1 MDTSAFAFLLLNKL
15 LQTDLQVTAQ
25 SSTVLVVVLLLLIFL
40 SFSVAGSQAA
50 IFSLNE
56 KDIDLLKTRQQPA
69 ARRIIDLLDE
79 PKEVYTSMVISKTI
93 LNICLIILT
102 NYLVNQYTPPEY
114 LHSGYSIAL
123 KWLLIAFLIIFPLEI
138 FPRVWARQNSLRFAY
153 EWPILLFI
161 VEIIHYILRRM
172 SKGIV
177 SVADGLGKV
186 LGTDNAEANSLQ
198 EFDEAIDV
206 QTDDEVSPEE
216 KNIMKSIVKFGKISV
231 KKVMRSRLYVNG
243 IEYNTPFAG
252 LIEKIKDLQ
261 YSRLPVYKGN
271 LDEIEG
277 ILNTKDLIPHLY
289 EQDFDWHT
297 VIRSPYFVPD
307 SKLIEDLLLEFQKKR
322 VHFAIVVD
330 EFGGTSGIVTME
342 DIQEEVIGDIKDE
355 FDEDEISNKKVDD
368 HTYLFE
374 GSTMLRDV
382 CRIMQLPVNTFDT
395 VRGDNESL
403 GGLINEIS
411 GELPHEGTVVS
422 SGDFEFTVLEV
433 ERNRVKKAQIVIKPE
448 E

>member
-1 MDTSAFAFLLLNKL
+1 MYTQSINHLLITDFLQIE
-15 LQTDLQVTAQ
+15 LQATTQ
-25 SSTVLVVVLLLLIFL
+25 SSTILVVVLLLLVFL
-40 SFSVAGSQAA
+40 SFSISGSQAA

-56 KDIDLLKTRQQPA
+56 KDIDVLKTKQQPA
-69 ARRIIDLLDE
+69 ARRIIDLLEE
-79 PKEVYTSMVISKTI
+79 PKEVYTSMLISKTI
-93 LNICLIILT
+93 LNIVLIILT

-114 LHSGYSIAL
+114 LHSGYSIGL

-153 EWPILLFI
+153 EWPVLLFI
-161 VEIIHYILRRM
+161 VEMIHYVLRRM

-177 SVADGLGKV
+177 AVADSVGKT

-206 QTDDEVSPEE
+206 QTDDEASPEE

-243 IEYNTPFAG
+243 IEYNTTFSE
-252 LIEKIKDLQ
+252 LVEKIKELQ
-261 YSRLPVYKGN
+261 YSRLPVYKGD

-289 EQDFDWHT
+289 EENFDWHS
-297 VIRSPYFVPD
+297 VIRPPYFVPD

-322 VHFAIVVD
+322 MHFAVVVD

-355 FDEDEISNKKVDD
+355 FDVEEIDNEKIDD
-368 HTYLFE
+368 HTYIFE

-382 CRIMQLPVNTFDT
+382 CKVLQLPVNTFDE

-411 GELPHEGTVVS
+411 GELPKDGAIVS

-433 ERNRVKKAQIVIKPE
+433 ERNRVKKARIVIKRS
-448 E
+448 

>member
-1 MDTSAFAFLLLNKL
+1 MYTQGIIHLLFADFLQIELHA
-15 LQTDLQVTAQ
+15 TTQ
-25 SSTVLVVVLLLLIFL
+25 SSTILVVVLLLLVFL
-40 SFSVAGSQAA
+40 SFSISGSQAA

-56 KDIDLLKTRQQPA
+56 KDIDVLKTKQQPA

-79 PKEVYTSMVISKTI
+79 PKEVYTSMLISKTV

-114 LHSGYSIAL
+114 LHSGYSIGL

-161 VEIIHYILRRM
+161 VEMIHYVLRRM

-177 SVADGLGKV
+177 AVADGLGKT
-186 LGTDNAEANSLQ
+186 LGTENAEANSLQ

-206 QTDDEVSPEE
+206 QTDDEASPEE

-243 IEYNTPFAG
+243 IEYHTTFPE
-252 LIEKIKDLQ
+252 LVEKIKELQ
-261 YSRLPVYKGN
+261 YSRLPVYKGD
-271 LDEIEG
+271 LDEIAG

-289 EQDFDWHT
+289 EENFDWHS
-297 VIRSPYFVPD
+297 VIRPPYFVPD

-322 VHFAIVVD
+322 MHFAVVVD

-355 FDEDEISNKKVDD
+355 FDVEEIDNEKIDD
-368 HTYLFE
+368 HTYVFE

-382 CRIMQLPVNTFDT
+382 CKVLQLPVNTFDE

-411 GELPHEGTVVS
+411 GELPKEGDVVT
-422 SGDFEFTVLEV
+422 SGDFEFSVLEV
-433 ERNRVKKAQIVIKPE
+433 ERNRVKKAQIIIKQA
-448 E
+448 

>member
-1 MDTSAFAFLLLNKL
+1 MYTQSITTLFFIDFLQIE
-15 LQTDLQVTAQ
+15 LQATTQ

-40 SFSVAGSQAA
+40 SFSISGSQAA

-56 KDIDLLKTRQQPA
+56 KDIDVLKTKQQPA

-79 PKEVYTSMVISKTI
+79 PKEVYTSMLISKTI

-102 NYLVNQYTPPEY
+102 NYLVDEYTPQEY
-114 LHSGYSIAL
+114 EHSGYTILL

-153 EWPILLFI
+153 EWPVLLFI
-161 VEIIHYILRRM
+161 VEMIHYVFRRM

-177 SVADGLGKV
+177 AVADGFGKT

-206 QTDDEVSPEE
+206 QTDDEASPEE

-231 KKVMRSRLYVNG
+231 KKVMRSRLYVSG
-243 IEYNTPFAG
+243 IEYNIPFSA
-252 LIEKIKDLQ
+252 LVEKIKELQ
-261 YSRLPVYKGN
+261 YSRLPVYKGD

-289 EQDFDWHT
+289 EDNFDWHS
-297 VIRSPYFVPD
+297 VIRPPYFVPD

-322 VHFAIVVD
+322 MHFAIVVD

-355 FDEDEISNKKVDD
+355 FDVEEIDNKKVDD
-368 HTYLFE
+368 HTYIFE

-382 CRIMQLPVNTFDT
+382 CKVLQLPVNTFDE

-411 GELPHEGTVVS
+411 GELPKEGDIVN

-433 ERNRVKKAQIVIKPE
+433 ERNRVKKARIVIKQS
-448 E
+448 

>member
-1 MDTSAFAFLLLNKL
+1 MYTQYITNLLFIDL
-15 LQTDLQVTAQ
+15 LQIELQATTQ
-25 SSTVLVVVLLLLIFL
+25 SSTVLVVVLLLLVFL
-40 SFSVAGSQAA
+40 SFSISGSQAA

-56 KDIDLLKTRQQPA
+56 KDIDVLKTKQQPA

-79 PKEVYTSMVISKTI
+79 PKEVYTSMIISKTV
-93 LNICLIILT
+93 LNICLIILS
-102 NYLVNQYTPPEY
+102 NYLINQYTPPEY
-114 LHSGYSIAL
+114 LHSGYSIGL

-153 EWPILLFI
+153 EWPVLLFI
-161 VEIIHYILRRM
+161 VEMIHYVLRRM

-177 SVADGLGKV
+177 SVADGLGKT

-206 QTDDEVSPEE
+206 QTDEEASPEE

-243 IEYNTPFAG
+243 IEYNTTFTD
-252 LIEKIKDLQ
+252 LVEKIKELQ
-261 YSRLPVYKGN
+261 YSRLPVYKGD

-289 EQDFDWHT
+289 EENFDWHS
-297 VIRSPYFVPD
+297 VIRPPYFVPD

-322 VHFAIVVD
+322 MHFAVVVD

-355 FDEDEISNKKVDD
+355 FDVEEIDNKKVDD
-368 HTYLFE
+368 NTYIFE

-382 CRIMQLPVNTFDT
+382 CKVLQLPVNTFDE

-411 GELPHEGTVVS
+411 GELPKEGDVVS

-433 ERNRVKKAQIVIKPE
+433 ERNRVKKARIVIKQAQ
-448 E
+448 

>member
-1 MDTSAFAFLLLNKL
+1 MYTQSIIHLLFADF
-15 LQTDLQVTAQ
+15 LQVELQATTQ
-25 SSTVLVVVLLLLIFL
+25 SSTLLVVGLLLLIFL
-40 SFSVAGSQAA
+40 SFSISGSQAA

-56 KDIDLLKTRQQPA
+56 KDIDVLKTKQQPA

-79 PKEVYTSMVISKTI
+79 PKEVYTSMLISKTV

-102 NYLVNQYTPPEY
+102 NYLVDEYTPEEY
-114 LHSGYSIAL
+114 KHSGYTILL
-123 KWLLIAFLIIFPLEI
+123 KWLLIAFLIVFPLEI

-161 VEIIHYILRRM
+161 VEMIHYVLRRM

-177 SVADGLGKV
+177 AVADGFGRT

-206 QTDDEVSPEE
+206 QTDDEASPEE

-243 IEYNTPFAG
+243 IEYNTTFPE
-252 LIEKIKDLQ
+252 LVEKIKELQ
-261 YSRLPVYKGN
+261 YSRLPVYKGD

-289 EQDFDWHT
+289 EENFDWHS
-297 VIRSPYFVPD
+297 VIRPPYFVPD

-322 VHFAIVVD
+322 MHFAVVVD
-330 EFGGTSGIVTME
+330 EFGGTSGIITME

-355 FDEDEISNKKVDD
+355 FDVEEIDNKKIDD
-368 HTYLFE
+368 HTYIFE

-382 CRIMQLPVNTFDT
+382 CKVLQLPVNTFDE

-411 GELPHEGTVVS
+411 GELPKEGDIVS

-433 ERNRVKKAQIVIKPE
+433 ERNRVKKARVVIKQS
-448 E
+448 

>member
-1 MDTSAFAFLLLNKL
+1 MYTQGIIHLLFADF
-15 LQTDLQVTAQ
+15 LQVELQATTQ
-25 SSTVLVVVLLLLIFL
+25 SSTLLVVGLLLLIFL
-40 SFSVAGSQAA
+40 SFSISGSQAA

-56 KDIDLLKTRQQPA
+56 KDIDVLKTKQQPA

-79 PKEVYTSMVISKTI
+79 PKEVYTSMLISKTV

-102 NYLVNQYTPPEY
+102 NYLVDEYTPEEY
-114 LHSGYSIAL
+114 KHSGYTILL

-153 EWPILLFI
+153 EWPVLLFI
-161 VEIIHYILRRM
+161 VEIIHYVLRRM

-177 SVADGLGKV
+177 AVADGLGKT

-206 QTDDEVSPEE
+206 QTDDEASPEE

-243 IEYNTPFAG
+243 IEYNTTFPE
-252 LIEKIKDLQ
+252 LVEKIKELQ
-261 YSRLPVYKGN
+261 YSRLPVYKGD

-289 EQDFDWHT
+289 EENFDWHS
-297 VIRSPYFVPD
+297 VIRAPYFVPD

-322 VHFAIVVD
+322 MHFAVVVD
-330 EFGGTSGIVTME
+330 EFGGTSGIITME

-355 FDEDEISNKKVDD
+355 FDVEEIDNKKIDD
-368 HTYLFE
+368 HTYIFE

-382 CRIMQLPVNTFDT
+382 CKVLQLPVNTFDE

-411 GELPHEGTVVS
+411 GELPKEGDIVT

-433 ERNRVKKAQIVIKPE
+433 ERNRVKKARVVIKQS
-448 E
+448 

>member
-1 MDTSAFAFLLLNKL
+1 MYTQGIIHLLFADF
-15 LQTDLQVTAQ
+15 LQVELQATTQ

-40 SFSVAGSQAA
+40 SFSISGSQAA

-56 KDIDLLKTRQQPA
+56 KDIDVLKTKQQPA

-79 PKEVYTSMVISKTI
+79 PKEVYTSMLISKTV

-102 NYLVNQYTPPEY
+102 NYLVDEYTPEEY
-114 LHSGYSIAL
+114 KHSGYTILL
-123 KWLLIAFLIIFPLEI
+123 KWLLIAFLIVFPLEI

-161 VEIIHYILRRM
+161 VEMIHYVLRRM
-172 SKGIV
+172 SRGIV
-177 SVADGLGKV
+177 AVADGFGKT

-206 QTDDEVSPEE
+206 QTDDEASPEE

-243 IEYNTPFAG
+243 IEFNTKFPE
-252 LIEKIKDLQ
+252 LVEKIKELQ
-261 YSRLPVYKGN
+261 YSRLPVYKGD

-289 EQDFDWHT
+289 EENFDWHS
-297 VIRSPYFVPD
+297 VIRPPYFVPD

-322 VHFAIVVD
+322 MHFAVVVD

-355 FDEDEISNKKVDD
+355 FDVEEIDNKKIDD
-368 HTYLFE
+368 HTYIFE

-382 CRIMQLPVNTFDT
+382 CKVLQLPVNTFDE

-411 GELPHEGTVVS
+411 GELPKEGDIVT

-433 ERNRVKKAQIVIKPE
+433 ERNRVKKARIVIKQS
-448 E
+448 

>member
-1 MDTSAFAFLLLNKL
+1 L
-15 LQTDLQVTAQ
+15 LQIELQATTQ
-25 SSTVLVVVLLLLIFL
+25 SSTVLVVVLLLLVFL
-40 SFSVAGSQAA
+40 SFSISGSQAA

-56 KDIDLLKTRQQPA
+56 KDIDVLKTKQQPA

-79 PKEVYTSMVISKTI
+79 PKEVYTSMIISKTV
-93 LNICLIILT
+93 LNICLIILS
-102 NYLVNQYTPPEY
+102 NYLINQYTPPEY
-114 LHSGYSIAL
+114 LHSGYSIGL

-153 EWPILLFI
+153 EWPVLLFI
-161 VEIIHYILRRM
+161 VEMIHYVLRRM

-177 SVADGLGKV
+177 SVADGLGKT

-206 QTDDEVSPEE
+206 QTDEEASPEE

-243 IEYNTPFAG
+243 IEYNTTFTD
-252 LIEKIKDLQ
+252 LVEKIKELQ
-261 YSRLPVYKGN
+261 YSRLPVYKGD

-289 EQDFDWHT
+289 EENFDWHS
-297 VIRSPYFVPD
+297 VIRPPYFVPD

-322 VHFAIVVD
+322 MHFAVVVD

-355 FDEDEISNKKVDD
+355 FDVEEIDNKKVDD
-368 HTYLFE
+368 NTYIFE

-382 CRIMQLPVNTFDT
+382 CKVLQLPVNTFDE

-411 GELPHEGTVVS
+411 GELPKEGDVVS

-433 ERNRVKKAQIVIKPE
+433 ERNRVKKARIVIKQAQ
-448 E
+448 

>member
-1 MDTSAFAFLLLNKL
+1 MYTQSITHSLFTIF
-15 LQTDLQVTAQ
+15 LQVELQATAQ
-25 SSTVLVVVLLLLIFL
+25 SSTVLVVGLLLLVFL
-40 SFSVAGSQAA
+40 SFSISGSQAA

-56 KDIDLLKTRQQPA
+56 KDIDVLKTKQQPA

-79 PKEVYTSMVISKTI
+79 PKEVYTSMLISKTI

-102 NYLVNQYTPPEY
+102 NYLINQYTPQEY
-114 LHSGYSIAL
+114 LHSGYSIGL
-123 KWLLIAFLIIFPLEI
+123 KWLLIAFLIVFPLEI

-153 EWPILLFI
+153 EWPVLLFI
-161 VEIIHYILRRM
+161 VEMIHYVLRRM

-177 SVADGLGKV
+177 AVADGLGKT

-206 QTDDEVSPEE
+206 QTDDEASPEE

-231 KKVMRSRLYVNG
+231 KKVMRSRLYVSG
-243 IEYNTPFAG
+243 IEYNTTFPE
-252 LIEKIKDLQ
+252 LVEKIKELQ
-261 YSRLPVYKGN
+261 YSRLPVYKGD

-289 EQDFDWHT
+289 EDHFDWHS
-297 VIRSPYFVPD
+297 VIRPPYFVPD

-322 VHFAIVVD
+322 MHFAIVVD

-355 FDEDEISNKKVDD
+355 FDVEEIDNKKVDD
-368 HTYLFE
+368 HTYIFE

-382 CRIMQLPVNTFDT
+382 CKVLQLPVNTFDE

-411 GELPHEGTVVS
+411 GELPKEGDMVT

-433 ERNRVKKAQIVIKPE
+433 ERNRVKKARIVIKPS
-448 E
+448 

>member
-1 MDTSAFAFLLLNKL
+1 LYTQSIIHLLFANF
-15 LQTDLQVTAQ
+15 LQVELQATTQ

-40 SFSVAGSQAA
+40 SFSISGSQAA

-56 KDIDLLKTRQQPA
+56 KDIDVLKTKQQPA

-79 PKEVYTSMVISKTI
+79 PKEVYTSMLISKTV

-102 NYLVNQYTPPEY
+102 NYLVDEYTPEEY
-114 LHSGYSIAL
+114 KHSSYTILL
-123 KWLLIAFLIIFPLEI
+123 KWLLIAFLIVFPLEI

-161 VEIIHYILRRM
+161 VEMIHYVLRRM

-177 SVADGLGKV
+177 AVAEGFGKT

-206 QTDDEVSPEE
+206 QTDDEASPEE

-243 IEYNTPFAG
+243 IEYNTTFPE
-252 LIEKIKDLQ
+252 LVEKIKELQ
-261 YSRLPVYKGN
+261 YSRLPVYKGD

-289 EQDFDWHT
+289 EENFDWHS
-297 VIRSPYFVPD
+297 VIRPPYFVPD

-322 VHFAIVVD
+322 MHFAVVVD
-330 EFGGTSGIVTME
+330 EFGGTSGIITME

-355 FDEDEISNKKVDD
+355 FDVEEIDNKKIDD
-368 HTYLFE
+368 HTYIFE

-382 CRIMQLPVNTFDT
+382 CKVLQLPVNTFDE

-411 GELPHEGTVVS
+411 GELPEEGDIVS

-433 ERNRVKKAQIVIKPE
+433 ERNRVKKARIVIKQS
-448 E
+448 

>member
-15 LQTDLQVTAQ
+15 LQTELQVTAQ

-50 IFSLNE
+50 IFSLSE

-93 LNICLIILT
+93 LNICIIILT

-153 EWPILLFI
+153 EWPVLLFI

-231 KKVMRSRLYVNG
+231 KKVMRSRLYVSG
-243 IEYNTPFAG
+243 IEYNMPFTE

-261 YSRLPVYKGN
+261 YSRLPVYKGS

-289 EQDFDWHT
+289 DEDFDWHS

-355 FDEDEISNKKVDD
+355 FDEDEINNKKVDD

-374 GSTMLRDV
+374 GHTMLRDV
-382 CRIMQLPVNTFDT
+382 CRIMQLPVNTFDA

-411 GELPHEGTVVS
+411 GELPHEGTIVY

-433 ERNRVKKAQIVIKPE
+433 ERNRVKKAQVIIKPKE
-448 E
+448 

>member
-1 MDTSAFAFLLLNKL
+1 MYTQGIIHLLFADFLQIE
-15 LQTDLQVTAQ
+15 LQATTQ
-25 SSTVLVVVLLLLIFL
+25 SSTLLVVGLLLLIFL
-40 SFSVAGSQAA
+40 SFSISGSQAA

-56 KDIDLLKTRQQPA
+56 KDIDVLKTKQQPA

-79 PKEVYTSMVISKTI
+79 PKEVYTSMLISKTV

-102 NYLVNQYTPPEY
+102 NYLVDEYTPEEY
-114 LHSGYSIAL
+114 KHSGYTILL

-153 EWPILLFI
+153 EWPVLLFI
-161 VEIIHYILRRM
+161 VEMIHYVLRRM

-177 SVADGLGKV
+177 AVADGLGKT

-206 QTDDEVSPEE
+206 QTDDEASPEE

-243 IEYNTPFAG
+243 IEYNTTFPE
-252 LIEKIKDLQ
+252 LVEKIKELQ
-261 YSRLPVYKGN
+261 YSRLPVYKGD

-289 EQDFDWHT
+289 EENFDWHS
-297 VIRSPYFVPD
+297 VIRAPYFVPD

-322 VHFAIVVD
+322 MHFAVVVD
-330 EFGGTSGIVTME
+330 EFGGTSGIITME

-355 FDEDEISNKKVDD
+355 FDVEEIDNKKIDD
-368 HTYLFE
+368 HTYIFE

-382 CRIMQLPVNTFDT
+382 CKVLQLPVNTFDE

-411 GELPHEGTVVS
+411 GELPKEGDIVT

-433 ERNRVKKAQIVIKPE
+433 ERNRVKKARIVIKQS
-448 E
+448 

>member
-1 MDTSAFAFLLLNKL
+1 MYTQYITNLLFIDFLQIE
-15 LQTDLQVTAQ
+15 LQATTQ
-25 SSTVLVVVLLLLIFL
+25 SSTVLVVVLLLLVFL
-40 SFSVAGSQAA
+40 SFSISGSQAA

-56 KDIDLLKTRQQPA
+56 KDIDVLKTKQQPA

-79 PKEVYTSMVISKTI
+79 PKEVYTSMIISKTV
-93 LNICLIILT
+93 LNICLIILS
-102 NYLVNQYTPPEY
+102 NYLINQYTPPEY
-114 LHSGYSIAL
+114 LHSGYSIGL

-153 EWPILLFI
+153 EWPVLLFI
-161 VEIIHYILRRM
+161 VEMIHYVLRRM

-177 SVADGLGKV
+177 SVADGLGKT

-206 QTDDEVSPEE
+206 QTDEEASPEE

-243 IEYNTPFAG
+243 IEYNTTFPD
-252 LIEKIKDLQ
+252 LVEKIKELQ
-261 YSRLPVYKGN
+261 YSRLPVYKGD

-277 ILNTKDLIPHLY
+277 ILNTKDLIPYLY
-289 EQDFDWHT
+289 EENFDWHS
-297 VIRSPYFVPD
+297 VIRPPYFVPD

-322 VHFAIVVD
+322 MHFAVVVD

-355 FDEDEISNKKVDD
+355 FDVEEIDNKKVDD
-368 HTYLFE
+368 NTYIFE

-382 CRIMQLPVNTFDT
+382 CKVLQLPVNTFDE

-411 GELPHEGTVVS
+411 GELPKEGDVVN

-433 ERNRVKKAQIVIKPE
+433 ERNRVKKARIVIKQA
-448 E
+448 

>member
-1 MDTSAFAFLLLNKL
+1 MYTQGIHLLFADF
-15 LQTDLQVTAQ
+15 LQVELQATTQ
-25 SSTVLVVVLLLLIFL
+25 GSTVLVVVLLLLIFL
-40 SFSVAGSQAA
+40 SFSISGSQAA

-56 KDIDLLKTRQQPA
+56 KDIDVLKTKQQPA

-79 PKEVYTSMVISKTI
+79 PKEVYTSMLISKTV

-102 NYLVNQYTPPEY
+102 NYLVDEYTPEEY
-114 LHSGYSIAL
+114 KHSGYTILL

-153 EWPILLFI
+153 EWPVLLFI
-161 VEIIHYILRRM
+161 VEMIHYVLRRM

-177 SVADGLGKV
+177 AVADGLGKT

-206 QTDDEVSPEE
+206 QTDDEASPEE

-243 IEYNTPFAG
+243 IEYNTTFPE
-252 LIEKIKDLQ
+252 LVEKIKELQ
-261 YSRLPVYKGN
+261 YSRLPVYKGD

-289 EQDFDWHT
+289 EENFDWHS
-297 VIRSPYFVPD
+297 VIRPPYFVPD

-322 VHFAIVVD
+322 MHFAVVVD
-330 EFGGTSGIVTME
+330 EFGGTSGIITME

-355 FDEDEISNKKVDD
+355 FDVEEIDNKKIDD
-368 HTYLFE
+368 HTYIFE

-382 CRIMQLPVNTFDT
+382 CKVLQLPVNTFDE

-411 GELPHEGTVVS
+411 GELPKEGDIVT

-433 ERNRVKKAQIVIKPE
+433 ERNRVKKARIVIKPS
-448 E
+448 

>member
-1 MDTSAFAFLLLNKL
+1 MHTQGVVHLVVTYFLQAE
-15 LQTDLQVTAQ
+15 LQATAQ
-25 SSTVLVVVLLLLIFL
+25 SSTFLVVGLLILVFL
-40 SFSVAGSQAA
+40 SFSVSGSQAA

-56 KDIDLLKTRQQPA
+56 KDIDVLKTKQQPA
-69 ARRIIDLLDE
+69 ARRIIDLLDA
-79 PKEVYTSMVISKTI
+79 PKEVYTSMLIAKTV
-93 LNICLIILT
+93 LNIGLIILT
-102 NYLVNQYTPPEY
+102 NHLVDLYTPEAY
-114 LHSGYSIAL
+114 NHSIATIIL
-123 KWLLIAFLIIFPLEI
+123 KWLLIAFLIVFPLEI

-153 EWPILLFI
+153 EWPVLLFI
-161 VEIIHYILRRM
+161 VEIIHYALKRI
-172 SKGIV
+172 SSAV
-177 SVADGLGKV
+177 VAVADGLGKT

-206 QTDDEVSPEE
+206 QTDDEASPEE

-243 IEYNTPFAG
+243 IEYNTTFPE
-252 LIEKIKDLQ
+252 LVEKIKELQ
-261 YSRLPVYKGN
+261 YSRLPVYKGD

-277 ILNTKDLIPHLY
+277 IINTKDLIPYLY
-289 EQDFDWHT
+289 EENFDWHS
-297 VIRSPYFVPD
+297 VIRPPYFVPD

-322 VHFAIVVD
+322 MHFAIVVD

-355 FDEDEISNKKVDD
+355 FDVEEIGNKKLDD
-368 HTYLFE
+368 HTYIFE

-382 CRIMQLPVNTFDT
+382 CKVLQLPGNTFDE

-411 GELPHEGTVVS
+411 GELPKEGDIVS
-422 SGDFEFTVLEV
+422 AGDFEFTVLEV
-433 ERNRVKKAQIVIKPE
+433 ERNRVKKAKIVIKAS
-448 E
+448 

>member
-1 MDTSAFAFLLLNKL
+1 MYTQSITHLLFTDFLQIE
-15 LQTDLQVTAQ
+15 LQATTQ
-25 SSTVLVVVLLLLIFL
+25 SSTVMVVVLLLLIFL
-40 SFSVAGSQAA
+40 SFSISGSQAA

-56 KDIDLLKTRQQPA
+56 KDIDVLKTKQQPA

-79 PKEVYTSMVISKTI
+79 PKEVYTSMLISKTV

-102 NYLVNQYTPPEY
+102 NYLVDEYTPEEY
-114 LHSGYSIAL
+114 KHSGYTILL
-123 KWLLIAFLIIFPLEI
+123 KWLLIAFLIVFPLEI

-153 EWPILLFI
+153 EWPVLLFI
-161 VEIIHYILRRM
+161 VEMIHYVLRRM

-177 SVADGLGKV
+177 AVADSVGKT

-206 QTDDEVSPEE
+206 QTDDEASPEE

-243 IEYNTPFAG
+243 IEYNTTFPE
-252 LIEKIKDLQ
+252 LVEKIKELQ
-261 YSRLPVYKGN
+261 YSRLPVYKGD

-289 EQDFDWHT
+289 EENFDWHS
-297 VIRSPYFVPD
+297 VIRPPYFVPD

-322 VHFAIVVD
+322 MHFAVVVD

-355 FDEDEISNKKVDD
+355 FDVEEIDNEKIDD
-368 HTYLFE
+368 HTYIFE

-382 CRIMQLPVNTFDT
+382 CKVLQLPVNTFDE

-411 GELPHEGTVVS
+411 GELPKDGAIVS

-433 ERNRVKKAQIVIKPE
+433 ERNRVKKARIVIKRS
-448 E
+448 

>member
-1 MDTSAFAFLLLNKL
+1 MYTQSINHLLITDFLQIE
-15 LQTDLQVTAQ
+15 LQATTQ
-25 SSTVLVVVLLLLIFL
+25 SSTILVVVLLLLVFL
-40 SFSVAGSQAA
+40 SFSISGSQAA

-56 KDIDLLKTRQQPA
+56 KDIDVLKTKQQPA

-79 PKEVYTSMVISKTI
+79 PKEVYTSMLISKTV

-114 LHSGYSIAL
+114 LHSGYSIGL

-161 VEIIHYILRRM
+161 VEMIHYVLRRM

-177 SVADGLGKV
+177 AVADGLGKT

-206 QTDDEVSPEE
+206 QTDDEASPEE

-243 IEYNTPFAG
+243 IEYHTTFPE
-252 LIEKIKDLQ
+252 LVEKIKELQ
-261 YSRLPVYKGN
+261 YSRLPVYKGD

-289 EQDFDWHT
+289 EENFDWHS
-297 VIRSPYFVPD
+297 VIRPPYFVPD

-322 VHFAIVVD
+322 MHFAVVVD

-355 FDEDEISNKKVDD
+355 FDIEEIDNEKIDD
-368 HTYLFE
+368 HTYMFE

-382 CRIMQLPVNTFDT
+382 CKVLQLPVNTFDE

-411 GELPHEGTVVS
+411 GELPKEGAVVT

-433 ERNRVKKAQIVIKPE
+433 ERNRVKKARIVIKHA
-448 E
+448 

>member
-1 MDTSAFAFLLLNKL
+1 LYTQSINHLLITDFLQIE
-15 LQTDLQVTAQ
+15 LQATTQ
-25 SSTVLVVVLLLLIFL
+25 SSTILVVVLLLLVFL
-40 SFSVAGSQAA
+40 SFSISGSQAA

-56 KDIDLLKTRQQPA
+56 KDIDVLKTKQQPA

-79 PKEVYTSMVISKTI
+79 PKEVYTSMLISKTV

-114 LHSGYSIAL
+114 LHSGYSIGL

-161 VEIIHYILRRM
+161 VEMIHYVLRRM

-177 SVADGLGKV
+177 AVADSVGKT

-206 QTDDEVSPEE
+206 QTDDEASPEE

-243 IEYNTPFAG
+243 IEYNTTFPE
-252 LIEKIKDLQ
+252 LVERIKELQ
-261 YSRLPVYKGN
+261 YSRLPVYKGD

-289 EQDFDWHT
+289 DENFDWHS
-297 VIRSPYFVPD
+297 VIRPPYFVPD

-322 VHFAIVVD
+322 MHFAVVVD

-355 FDEDEISNKKVDD
+355 FDVEEIDNEKIDD
-368 HTYLFE
+368 HTYIFE

-382 CRIMQLPVNTFDT
+382 CKVLQLPVNTFDE

-411 GELPHEGTVVS
+411 GELPKEDAIVT

-433 ERNRVKKAQIVIKPE
+433 ERNRVKKARIVIKHS
-448 E
+448 